1 MGFAYLTIDDAPSS
15 DFQRKVAYLRARGVP
30 AVFFCI
36 GEQLERY
43 RLDVIQAIRDGFLI
57 GNHSYSHARFSQLS
71 VDQAATE
78 VATTD
83 GIIDALYRD
92 AGVERPAKLFRF
104 PYADRGRQ
112 RRRFSRRLAAMGY
125 EGLRIPSP
133 RLPFPFVRALRFTG
147 RDSWWTFDLRD
158 WCLSNGDH
166 RHPIRSKR
174 DVLDRLDQEIQQTWG
189 RIGRNH
195 VFLMH
200 DHEQTAELF
209 SELVDR
215 LLEHGTTFDLPD
227 AARPRQLN
235 A

>member
-36 GEQLERY
+36 GEQLEHHRA
-43 RLDVIQAIRDGFLI
+43 DVIQAIRHGFLI
-57 GNHSYSHARFSQLS
+57 ANHSYSHRRFSQLS
-71 VDQAATE
+71 VDQATSE

-92 AGVERPAKLFRF
+92 AGIERPAKLFRF

-112 RRRFSRRLAAMGY
+112 ERKFTRRLAAMGY

-133 RLPFPFVRALRFTG
+133 RLPFPFVRALRFTS

-158 WCLSNGDH
+158 WCLSDDDRGH
-166 RHPIRSKR
+166 AIRSR
-174 DVLDRLDQEIQQTWG
+174 QDVIDRLDREMHQKWW

-195 VFLMH
+195 VFLVH
-200 DHEQTAELF
+200 DHAQTAELF
-209 SELVDR
+209 PELVER
-215 LLEHGTTFDLPD
+215 LLEHGVTFELP
-227 AARPRQLN
+227 A
-235 A
+235 